1 MTISNGY
8 ITRTNFLNWLASPTA
23 VSAADDL
30 VIDDIIEQVSRF
42 IDDSTG
48 RRFYPFRKTRK
59 YDIPDDGVL
68 YLEDDLSEVYTLTNG
83 DATVIAD
90 TDYILESVNDPPYW
104 AVKLRDVSDVE
115 WEVDSDGSSE
125 QIIELDGLWS
135 YRPNYSVDG
144 WTQVGTIA
152 AALNIGDLTFNMT
165 AGHTAVTGQI
175 WKVDNEIFQGAIV
188 TNAVTVIKRGDNGT
202 TAATHLINAP
212 VYMWN
217 TYKVV
222 QNAAYQIAV
231 SIYKKRFG
239 ENMSA
244 VAKVT
249 GAGVVITPQDIPSMT
264 QRIINNLARLS

>member
-8 ITRTNFLNWLASPTA
+8 ITRTNFINWLASPTA

-104 AVKLRDVSDVE
+104 ELKLRDVSDVD
-115 WEVDSDGSSE
+115 WEVDSDSSSE
-125 QIIELDGLWS
+125 QVIELDGLWS

-152 AALNIGDLTFNMT
+152 AALNISDLTFNMT

-175 WKVDNEIFQGAIV
+175 WKVDNEIFQGSIA
-188 TNAVTVIKRGDNGT
+188 TNAVTLIKRGDNGT
-202 TAATHLINAP
+202 TAATHLILAP

-222 QNAAYQIAV
+222 QNAAYQIV
-231 SIYKKRFG
+231 TSVYKKRFG
-239 ENMSA
+239 ENVSA
-244 VAKVT
+244 VARVT
-249 GAGVVITPQDIPSMT
+249 GAGVVITPQDIPSMA